1 MLDYTE
7 IKNLFETQLEPV
19 KKEIGGL
26 KTNQKVIINLLL
38 SQDFGNLN
46 FGTSLAV
53 DQLQKRKEELSR
65 R

>member
-7 IKNLFETQLEPV
+7 IKNLFENQLEPV

>member
-7 IKNLFETQLEPV
+7 IKNLFENQLEPV

-38 SQDFGNLN
+38 SQDFGNLD